1 MLYRVV
7 VRVIQPREVRS
18 PMGEQCI
25 PVVVPDPSLGRLVK
39 LVDPSCQ
46 RAVQRT
52 NHAWQRFGIL
62 DVRRSFGDEV
72 IMIRKH
78 RPCLKLPPELLCD
91 GQQAA
96 MEPLKPWGIPEEVL
110 FEMGGS
116 GDEIDALRIE
126 QMRRCVRPWRRLVR
140 EAGHEENV
148 KESFDGDKKFLAHLG
163 RDESGAEDAAVRGR

>member
-1 MLYRVV
+1 
-7 VRVIQPREVRS
+7 
-18 PMGEQCI
+18 
-25 PVVVPDPSLGRLVK
+25 
-39 LVDPSCQ
+39 
-46 RAVQRT
+46 
-52 NHAWQRFGIL
+52 
-62 DVRRSFGDEV
+62 
-72 IMIRKH
+72 
-78 RPCLKLPPELLCD
+78 
-91 GQQAA
+91 
-96 MEPLKPWGIPEEVL
+96 MEHLKPCGVPEEVL